1 MENFNNIPNSGTY
14 GAAIALINANF
25 QLTKQQLERLEY
37 SREGFCGMYDTQ
49 SALQSAYPSPTS
61 GSFAYV
67 GTSFPMA
74 VYKSNGGTW
83 YDSGQTYDGGSIDL
97 TQYASASDLS
107 SLEGVVNSL
116 KSSGYL
122 FGGVASPSLMPD
134 TISGIKKFYIA
145 WTAGSYSRYG
155 GYTLGDGELAVL
167 AYNGSTWTNSK
178 TDIVA
183 KSIVADAYDDEPTED
198 SDNLLSSGAIFD
210 ALGGLKQELEDD
222 ISAIDLTFQSGESIS
237 DVAIMQE
244 LGDSVSSIPS
254 QKVVK
259 DAVFNTIDI
268 SDIDTMDAATL
279 SPFRTANTQA
289 RYMVTHTVQSVK
301 YKVGIL
307 DVLSDS
313 SGHVLTQVL
322 TSHYA
327 IINGQIDTTQH
338 NDNVVNQY
346 YRSVKINGGTLPTD
360 VGVWTSWKLMNDT
373 IINQLQASIASIEQK
388 VDYTE
393 TIIYNIISL

>member
-49 SALQSAYPSPTS
+49 SALQSAYPSPTA

-97 TQYASASDLS
+97 TQYAKDSDLQ
-107 SLEGVVNSL
+107 SLEGVVDSL
-116 KSSGYL
+116 RASGYI
-122 FGGVASPSLMPD
+122 FAGVASPSLIPD
-134 TISGIKKFYIA
+134 TISGTKKFYIA
-145 WTAGSYSRYG
+145 WAAGNYSRYG
-155 GYTLGDGELAVL
+155 GYTLSDGELAVL
-167 AYNGSTWTNSK
+167 AYNGSTWANSK

-210 ALGGLKQELEDD
+210 ALGSLKQELEDD

-301 YKVGIL
+301 YKVGVL

-360 VGVWTSWKLMNDT
+360 VGVWTSWKLMNNT

-393 TIIYNIISL
+393 TIIYNITSL

>member
-25 QLTKQQLERLEY
+25 QLTKQQMERLEY

-49 SALQSAYPSPTS
+49 SALQSAYPSPTA

-97 TQYASASDLS
+97 TQYAKESDLS
-107 SLEGVVNSL
+107 SLENTVSSL
-116 KSSGYL
+116 MTSGYI
-122 FGGVASPSLMPD
+122 FAGVASPSLIPD
-134 TISGIKKFYIA
+134 TISGTKKFYIA
-145 WTAGSYSRYG
+145 WASGNYSRYG
-155 GYTLGDGELAVL
+155 DYTLADGELAVL
-167 AYNGSTWTNSK
+167 AYNGSIWTNSK

-198 SDNLLSSGAIFD
+198 SDNLLSSGTIFD

-222 ISAIDLTFQSGESIS
+222 ISAVDMTFQSGESIS

-244 LGDSVSSIPS
+244 LGDSASSIPS
-254 QKVVK
+254 QKVVT

-268 SDIDTMDAATL
+268 SDIDTMDSATL

-301 YKVGIL
+301 YKVGVL

-327 IINGQIDTTQH
+327 IINGHIDTTQH

-360 VGVWTSWKLMNDT
+360 VGVWTSWKLMNDS
-373 IINQLQASIASIEQK
+373 IINQLQSSISAIQQK

-393 TIIYNIISL
+393 TIINNITSL

>member
-25 QLTKQQLERLEY
+25 QLTKEQLERLEY
-37 SREGFCGMYDTQ
+37 SREGFCGMYDNQ
-49 SALQSAYPSPTS
+49 AALQAAYPSPTE

-67 GTSFPMA
+67 GTSFPMS
-74 VYKSNGGTW
+74 VYKTNGGTW
-83 YDSGQTYDGGSIDL
+83 YDSGQTYDGGGIDL
-97 TQYASASDLS
+97 TQYAKASDLS
-107 SLEGVVNSL
+107 SLQSVVNSL
-116 KSSGYL
+116 RTSGYV
-122 FGGVASPSLMPD
+122 FGGVASPSFMPD
-134 TISGIKKFYIA
+134 VISGIAKFYIA
-145 WTAGSYSRYG
+145 WVAGNYSRYG
-155 GYTLGDGELAVL
+155 GYTVNEGELAIL
-167 AYNGSTWTNSK
+167 AYNGSTWVNSK

-198 SDNLLSSGAIFD
+198 SERLLSSGAIFD

-222 ISAIDLTFQSGESIS
+222 ISSVDLTFQSGENIS
-237 DVAIMQE
+237 DVAIMQV

-301 YKVGIL
+301 YKVGVL
-307 DVLSDS
+307 DVFSDS

-360 VGVWTSWKLMNDT
+360 VGVWTSWKFMNDS
-373 IINQLQASIASIEQK
+373 IINQLQSSISAIQQK

-393 TIIYNIISL
+393 TIINNITSL